1 MKELIILFTILMLSI
16 QADGQSFYT
25 KRYDIGVNA
34 TSLIS
39 KVISAADDSKDS
51 PIGIYFRK
59 KNDKYG
65 IYLGLSA
72 LSSNEDFFDNNLSLS
87 VNTNNFYGRIGFEK
101 YKSLSSKFNVGYG
114 LAVVASSAKEETQ
127 EGKSVGNI
135 FSQTSSKIEN
145 IDFGGGPV
153 LRFEYKLNNLISLST
168 ESSLIGTYNKK
179 TTTVRTSKGEDVLKS
194 NGYLIATDIPSQLF
208 INIHF

>member
-1 MKELIILFTILMLSI
+1 MKELIILFAILMLSI

-51 PIGIYFRK
+51 PIGIYFRRK
-59 KNDKYG
+59 SDKSG
-65 IYLGLSA
+65 IYLGLAA
-72 LSSNEDFFDNNLSLS
+72 LSSNEDFFENNLSLT
-87 VNTNNFYGRIGFEK
+87 VITNNLFGRLGFER

-114 LAVVASSAKEETQ
+114 LAVVASTAKEETQ
-127 EGKSVGNI
+127 ESKSIGST
-135 FSQTSSKIEN
+135 FTQTSSKIHN

-168 ESSLIGTYNKK
+168 ESSLIGTLNKK
-179 TTTVRTSKGEDVLKS
+179 TTTVSTSKGEDVLKT